1 LRPFFR
7 VSPTIWLT
15 TKTVFSQ
22 VFALLLFAIQ
32 APVLGPRAF
41 GLVSIVMI
49 FVGFCEAVPSEAVA
63 DSLISIRNIE
73 DEHFDSVTT
82 VNLGVSLLFGVFVF
96 VGAETFAKLFGDPE
110 LASMLRW
117 MSILPAISALAAA
130 PTAATKRD
138 MQFRPLA
145 LRSIGSIAVGGIVG
159 LILTLAG
166 AGVWALVWQA
176 LVTRLVATV
185 VLWSAV
191 PLKFRFGF
199 SSRHLRELAR
209 YAAPTVLSRIMSWL
223 ASQTPRFILGLL
235 WGATELG
242 LFSLAARLSDLLMEV
257 AVVPRYV
264 VARVELRR
272 FASDSIAL
280 ADALRSIVTLMSVL
294 CFPLCIGGAVIVPT
308 LFHVWLDPRWYGA
321 IIPTQLMLLTSM
333 ALITH
338 YIAGATLLA
347 ANNQAAEAFA
357 SIVQTVTTLIVVLVS
372 APFGITVASAAMS
385 GRPFALLAL
394 PISLLKRY
402 CGLPA
407 RVMLRA
413 QLPALTAALAMGT
426 GVWLLRIQLETV
438 LSSAILLPILAVA
451 GVAIYAILIALLL
464 PNLAGQFMRITSRR
478 GIDTR

>member
-1 LRPFFR
+1 
-7 VSPTIWLT
+7 
-15 TKTVFSQ
+15 
-22 VFALLLFAIQ
+22 
-32 APVLGPRAF
+32 
-41 GLVSIVMI
+41 
-49 FVGFCEAVPSEAVA
+49 
-63 DSLISIRNIE
+63 
-73 DEHFDSVTT
+73 
-82 VNLGVSLLFGVFVF
+82 
-96 VGAETFAKLFGDPE
+96 
-110 LASMLRW
+110 
-117 MSILPAISALAAA
+117 
-130 PTAATKRD
+130 
-138 MQFRPLA
+138 
-145 LRSIGSIAVGGIVG
+145 
-159 LILTLAG
+159 
-166 AGVWALVWQA
+166 
-176 LVTRLVATV
+176 
-185 VLWSAV
+185 
-191 PLKFRFGF
+191 
-199 SSRHLRELAR
+199 
-209 YAAPTVLSRIMSWL
+209 
-223 ASQTPRFILGLL
+223 
-235 WGATELG
+235 
-242 LFSLAARLSDLLMEV
+242 
-257 AVVPRYV
+257 
-264 VARVELRR
+264 VELRR